1 MMNVYFMRRQ
11 IVKDVIAS
19 VIANVLTALY
29 QPFWFA
35 LLFSIVSMFVFLFA
49 TDKENAG
56 LGVKHSVIIWWKN
69 FRYNKNFRQIFF
81 LVFYTIMILFRT
93 LINRNM
99 WLNPVYDIW
108 GQWWIYSK
116 DPATGEL
123 KFTTECIENIIL
135 FVPFTYFLFSIDIF
149 RENIRIY
156 NFVDILLKSAL
167 VVFSVSLSIEFLQL
181 FLRVGQFQLSDLF
194 YNTIGGIIG
203 GMLFYVTHRKN
214 LKRFRRES

>member
-1 MMNVYFMRRQ
+1 M
-11 IVKDVIAS
+11 KDIIAS
-19 VIANVLTALY
+19 IIANVLTALY

-35 LLFSIVSMFVFLFA
+35 FLFSVVSMFAYLFV
-49 TDKENAG
+49 TDKKNAG
-56 LGVKHSVIIWWKN
+56 EGIKHSILIWGKN
-69 FRYNKNFRQIFF
+69 FRYNKNFRRIFF

-108 GQWWIYSK
+108 GPWWIYSK

-135 FVPFTYFLFSIDIF
+135 FVPFTYFLLCVDTF
-149 RENIRIY
+149 REKIKVCTGID
-156 NFVDILLKSAL
+156 VLVKSSG
-167 VVFSVSLSIEFLQL
+167 VTFGMSLGIEFLQL

-194 YNTIGGIIG
+194 YNTVGGVLG
-203 GMLFYVTHRKN
+203 GAYFYFVNRNIFNKE
-214 LKRFRRES
+214 L